1 MHEVDSKWNDNGTIC
16 DEAHNDQ
23 FPQFSQQ
30 AAASQLDPQSPQGT
44 SRDGGPIHASDFH
57 ECDLQGIVADLKGM
71 QSPLFIELCSGCG
84 ILSATVASAGF
95 HTMAVDHEH
104 NKHNTKVK
112 TFNLDLTKY
121 NSWVTLEHV
130 VQQLDSQ
137 M

>member
-1 MHEVDSKWNDNGTIC
+1 MREVDIKCNDNGTIC

-23 FPQFSQQ
+23 FPQFSQH

-44 SRDGGPIHASDFH
+44 RRDGGPIHAGDFH
-57 ECDLQGIVADLKGM
+57 ECDLQGVVADFKGM

-104 NKHNTKVK
+104 NKHHTKVK
-112 TFNLDLTKY
+112 TFSLDLTKY
-121 NSWVTLEHV
+121 NSWVTLEHI
-130 VQQLDSQ
+130 VQN
-137 M
+137 